1 MNFDY
6 ILMGCSIR
14 TLERA
19 VTVLKIRSYRTQ
31 PEQVPYYC
39 TIEVDPDTVLTVFSY
54 RSHASHVYRRIVP
67 LRWFELSSYLARLS
81 PVIYMIIMHRN
92 VLCRKSGDY
101 VLNEPCLPSP
111 SDCGAA
117 ILERVTANT
126 VLSGVGM
133 QGCKIRP
140 TKDPK
145 YAQNIK
151 FSPVIVNCLNVVM
164 P

>member
-1 MNFDY
+1 
-6 ILMGCSIR
+6 MGCSIC

-19 VTVLKIRSYRTQ
+19 VTVLKIRSYRTH
-31 PEQVPYYC
+31 PEQVPYYY
-39 TIEVDPDTVLTVFSY
+39 TIEVDPGTVLTVFSY
-54 RSHASHVYRRIVP
+54 RSHASYVYRRIVP
-67 LRWFELSSYLARLS
+67 LRWFELSPYLARLS
-81 PVIYMIIMHRN
+81 PVIYMIIMH
-92 VLCRKSGDY
+92 VLCLKSGDY

-126 VLSGVGM
+126 LLSGVGM